1 MEAPSANVNTSMPVP
16 PTMFSS
22 DVKAIVSPSVPALA
36 MVSPRPMFQALSAV
50 VLRIV
55 SLPPAPSIVTV
66 GIVTAPNVKA
76 FAEPPPA
83 RVAASKPANTN
94 VVPPTMRVEPVSV
107 KFASADTLTVSSPTP
122 PNVIVAV
129 DPAEASFATLSRR
142 MSGPRVPAIWMPPVA
157 ASALGADATT
167 VVGEAVSTS

>member
-16 PTMFSS
+16 PTMFST

-55 SLPPAPSIVTV
+55 SLPPAPSTVTV

-76 FAEPPPA
+76 FAALPPA
-83 RVAASKPANTN
+83 RVAASKPAKTN
-94 VVPPTMRVEPVSV
+94 VVPPATRVEPVSV
-107 KFASADTLTVSSPTP
+107 KSASADTLTVSSPTP
-122 PNVIVAV
+122 LNVIVA
-129 DPAEASFATLSRR
+129 DAPAEASFATLSRR
-142 MSGPRVPAIWMPPVA
+142 MSGPEVPAIWMPPVA
-157 ASALGADATT
+157 ASALSAEATT